1 MYKNFKVF
9 DITSKDDVKD
19 LFHKYGINCTE
30 SPKLYFFKIEKNPK
44 GDDEGLGYLTDLEIN
59 KITNW
64 LIDNGA
70 KINEVVIIDNY
81 W

>member
-1 MYKNFKVF
+1 MYTNFKVF
-9 DITSKDDVKD
+9 DITSEDSVKD
-19 LFHKYGINCTE
+19 LFYKYGINCTE
-30 SPKLYFFKIEKNPK
+30 NPKLYFFTIEKNPK
-44 GDDEGLGYLTDLEIN
+44 GDDEGLGYLTDSEIK

-70 KINEVVIIDNY
+70 EINEVVIIDNY